1 MKKLLIGILAII
13 AVICLAAC
21 EEKKEPEVTTPTVVD
36 SGETNTTTEPEFLP
50 ASQSDE
56 MYQKVIDDYK
66 GALATFNLEDIDAE
80 EKMLNEY
87 GYVNPNLVV
96 HLTRYADTGAEITF
110 DFYDIDKNG
119 IKEFIVGVD
128 GAPEAIYSYDKAN
141 QVPVKIYFQDAI
153 ERGRLNIYDN
163 GIINS
168 EGAGGAALHYYEF
181 GKISPDGLGFES
193 LEKIEEEYVDG
204 NEVAEYR
211 NAETGAKLDYK
222 SMTDVFDKYIPNSEI
237 VGF

>member
-119 IKEFIVGVD
+119 IKEFIIWFVIHI
-128 GAPEAIYSYDKAN
+128 PQLI
-141 QVPVKIYFQDAI
+141 F
-153 ERGRLNIYDN
+153 L
-163 GIINS
+163 GIIVAIAYFSSRNIREKKGFTFKKEKPITEKT
-168 EGAGGAALHYYEF
+168 EG
-181 GKISPDGLGFES
+181 KDGQ
-193 LEKIEEEYVDG
+193 
-204 NEVAEYR
+204 
-211 NAETGAKLDYK
+211 
-222 SMTDVFDKYIPNSEI
+222 
-237 VGF
+237 